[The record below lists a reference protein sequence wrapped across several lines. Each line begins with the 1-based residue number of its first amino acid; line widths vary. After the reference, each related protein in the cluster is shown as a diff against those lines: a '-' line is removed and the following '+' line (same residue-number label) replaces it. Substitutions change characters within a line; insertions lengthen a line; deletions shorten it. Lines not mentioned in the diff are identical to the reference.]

1 MPTRLKTF
9 YPIGRA
15 KGGPSDRSTRKACPL
30 HRRTGPS
37 SWNHSM
43 THDREGRERLIR
55 LLELAGKE
63 SRVLRRSAERIERA
77 APDLGWVIGLEAN
90 EPDSE
95 MLDAFVSRFGRLQDT
110 LGNKVIPSLLR
121 EGLEPVGALLDNL
134 ARAEALEWVPSLE
147 QWIVGRELRNRLIH
161 EYMDSPEAGQKK
173 GGASKPPLFISPCS
187 ANSTYC

>member
-1 MPTRLKTF
+1 
-9 YPIGRA
+9 
-15 KGGPSDRSTRKACPL
+15 
-30 HRRTGPS
+30 
-37 SWNHSM
+37 M

-63 SRVLRRSAERIERA
+63 SRVLRRTAERIERA
-77 APDLGWVIGLEAN
+77 APDLGWVIGLETN

-121 EGLEPVGALLDNL
+121 EGLEPVGTLLDNL
-134 ARAEALEWVPSLE
+134 ARAEALEWVPSME

-161 EYMDSPEAGQKK
+161 EYMDSPEDLFAALRGALKFVPVLLDVCERLVVQAHQWGLPVKQK
-173 GGASKPPLFISPCS
+173 P
-187 ANSTYC
+187 